1 MGRCLSPPQRGM
13 ARTLT
18 VPRVR
23 VPPPQIQDD
32 CLADD
37 VPYPPEALAWDEGE
51 RETPALLLLHF

>member
-1 MGRCLSPPQRGM
+1 M